1 MGKHI
6 RIYNP
11 PTADAWRMAVELA
24 AVEAARDQGWEATDE
39 PIELNAIF
47 FMPRPK
53 AHYRAA
59 KPAPWVLC
67 ECCEDYLCNIHKMH
81 VFDCDCPSVEEWIER
96 NGISPYEQ
104 PQRELKPNAPLY
116 CGTKPDLSNIIKG
129 TEDALEQSGVIAR
142 DQLIVA
148 LHCVKLYAGEE
159 DVGATLTLSKAVSR
173 TKADNHG

>member
-24 AVEAARDQGWEATDE
+24 AVEAARDQGWEPSDE
-39 PIELNAIF
+39 PMELNAIF

-53 AHYRAA
+53 AHYR
-59 KPAPWVLC
+59 
-67 ECCEDYLCNIHKMH
+67 
-81 VFDCDCPSVEEWIER
+81 S
-96 NGISPYEQ
+96 NG
-104 PQRELKPNAPLY
+104 ELKPNAPLY

-148 LHCVKLYAGEE
+148 LHCVKVYAGEE

>member
-39 PIELNAIF
+39 PMELNAIF

-53 AHYRAA
+53 AHYR
-59 KPAPWVLC
+59 
-67 ECCEDYLCNIHKMH
+67 
-81 VFDCDCPSVEEWIER
+81 S
-96 NGISPYEQ
+96 NG
-104 PQRELKPNAPLY
+104 ELKPNAPLY
-116 CGTKPDLSNIIKG
+116 CPTKPDLSNIIKG

-148 LHCVKLYAGEE
+148 LQCVKLYAGEE

>member
-1 MGKHI
+1 M
-6 RIYNP
+6 
-11 PTADAWRMAVELA
+11 ELA

-39 PIELNAIF
+39 PMELNAIF

-53 AHYRAA
+53 AHYR
-59 KPAPWVLC
+59 
-67 ECCEDYLCNIHKMH
+67 
-81 VFDCDCPSVEEWIER
+81 S
-96 NGISPYEQ
+96 NG
-104 PQRELKPNAPLY
+104 ELKPNAPLY
-116 CGTKPDLSNIIKG
+116 CPTKPDLSNIIKG

-148 LHCVKLYAGEE
+148 LQCVKLYAGEE